1 MISWI
6 QRTFQQ
12 HFKWV
17 FLTLLVLVIVSFVFV
32 TNASRGIGRSGE
44 RKLPSRPFF
53 GLDLSH
59 AEDQRTL
66 GADAQLSIYLR
77 YNPQRQV
84 PESQVSQYAFNR
96 HASLHLADQ
105 LHLPQPTS
113 EQLVAHIRTLR
124 AFSDPKGEFD
134 AKRYTDFIDSLKTNP
149 RTTEADVSRVISDD
163 VRVQNFE
170 KLLAGPGYV
179 LPSDVSELLAKRDTT
194 WTLALAAI
202 DGTAFA
208 PAIDTSDATLGKW
221 FETNARRYEIAER
234 VSVAALQVSATPF
247 LAGVTLSDARV
258 RAAFDANPS
267 AYPAPAGTPAAKL
280 DPATG
285 KPADLEAAFAAT
297 RPAVEAAL
305 RQKEAEKAALT
316 AASDLTVQLLER
328 NVKPADLAAFVTQHP
343 GTTLAELGPITAGTM
358 PAALGGSTASAQIL
372 PEAERLSADRPYS
385 NPVATPA
392 GAAVLVWRETL
403 PARAPTFAEVKSTVL
418 ADYRAAELRRLFNE
432 AGRGLQLTTTIATKL
447 GKSFAAAV
455 TEGAAAAGLK
465 VTIKNPKP
473 FNLSGSFPE
482 DLDYTAIQALQSLS
496 KGKVSDFLPT
506 GENAGLLVYAADQ
519 QLPAIDPASAPYKE
533 LRTRLADN
541 LCQANA
547 QSLLASLV
555 EAELAKSAPAAP

>member
-17 FLTLLVLVIVSFVFV
+17 FLTLLVLVITSFVFV

-53 GLDLSH
+53 GLDLSR

-66 GADAQLSIYLR
+66 AADAQLSIYLR

-84 PESQVSQYAFNR
+84 PEAQLSQYAFNR

-105 LHLPQPTS
+105 LHLPLPTS

-124 AFSDPKGEFD
+124 AFTDAKGEFD

-179 LPSDVSELLAKRDTT
+179 MPSDVSELLVKRDTT
-194 WTLALAAI
+194 WTLALASI
-202 DGTAFA
+202 DGSAYA
-208 PAIDTSDATLGKW
+208 PAIDTSDATLTKW

-234 VSVAALQVSATPF
+234 VAVAALQVSATPF
-247 LAGVTLSDARV
+247 LAGVTLSDARIPPPY
-258 RAAFDANPS
+258 DANPS
-267 AYPAPAGTPAAKL
+267 AYPAPAGSPAIKL

-285 KPADLEAAFAAT
+285 KPSDPEAAFAAA
-297 RPAVEAAL
+297 RPAVETEL
-305 RQKEAEKAALT
+305 RKKEAEKAALG

-328 NVKPADLAAFVTQHP
+328 NVKPADLAAFVAQHP
-343 GTTLAELGPITAGTM
+343 GTTLTEIGALTAGAM
-358 PAALGGSTASAQIL
+358 PAALGGNTASAQIL
-372 PEAERLSADRPYS
+372 PEAERLSAERPYS
-385 NPVATPA
+385 NPVPTPA

-403 PARAPTFAEVKSTVL
+403 PARAPAFAEVKATVL

-432 AGRGLQLTTTIATKL
+432 AGRGLQVTATLATKL
-447 GKSFAAAV
+447 GKPFAAAV
-455 TEGAAAAGLK
+455 TDAAAAAGLK
-465 VTIKNPKP
+465 VTLKTPKP

-506 GENAGLLVYAADQ
+506 GEKAGLLVYAADQ
-519 QLPAIDPASAPYKE
+519 QLPVIDPASASYKE
-533 LRTRLADN
+533 LSTRLADN
-541 LCQANA
+541 LGQANA
-547 QSLLASLV
+547 QSLLASRV
-555 EAELAKSAPAAP
+555 ETELAKSAPAAP